1 MTATNEL
8 LSCPFCGGE
17 AEYRHVS
24 GIRHPWSGVQADALA
39 ITVNCIRCGA
49 TIPSDMRQEQ
59 VTDAWNRRVDN
70 GKCHECD
77 EPLEARLWRCDG
89 YH

>member
-1 MTATNEL
+1 MMEL
-8 LSCPFCGGE
+8 RPCPFCGGE

-49 TIPSDMRQEQ
+49 TIPSGMSQER
-59 VTDAWNRRVDN
+59 VTAAWNRRADAWAS
-70 GKCHECD
+70 
-77 EPLEARLWRCDG
+77 LTS
-89 YH
+89 